1 MCMVTMVVRT
11 HCLDS
16 LLISVIMIVYM
27 YGNIASFYYNDS
39 VRKRVAKVKENVSLP
54 NHCNTNSVG

>member
-39 VRKRVAKVKENVSLP
+39 VRKGVAKVKENVSLP
-54 NHCNTNSVG
+54 NNCNTNSVG